1 MAARQPVAFLP
12 APPPH
17 WVGDGFHVV
26 PLFADLA
33 FREEVSPFLMLDY
46 AAPEHFPPR
55 NKPPGVGAHPHRGF
69 ETVTV
74 VYHGEIEHRDSAG
87 NSGMV
92 GPGDVQWMTAGSGL
106 LHEEFHSR
114 EQTKRGGPVSMAQLW
129 VNLPAKDKSAPPSY
143 QTLLKEQI
151 PMVDLGNG
159 TLRVI
164 AGAYKGATGPARTF
178 SDLHVWDVDLQAGA
192 SASIETVKGDN
203 AMIAL
208 FSGAIEI
215 AGHKLAQAGLLMFT
229 QTGESLDFT
238 VEQDAKMLVLCGKP
252 LGEPIVAQGPFVMNT
267 QEEIRQA
274 IADFRAG
281 KMGRLDYFET
291 QGA

>member
-17 WVGDGFHVV
+17 WVGDGFHVF

-46 AAPEHFPPR
+46 AAPENFPPR
-55 NKPPGVGAHPHRGF
+55 NKPPGVGPHPHRGF

-74 VYHGEIEHRDSAG
+74 VYDGEIEHRDSAG
-87 NSGMV
+87 NSGTV

-114 EQTKRGGPVSMAQLW
+114 EQSKRGGPVSMAQLW

-151 PMVDLGNG
+151 PVVDLGEG
-159 TLRVI
+159 SLRVI
-164 AGAYKGATGPARTF
+164 AGAYQGAKGPARTF
-178 SDLHVWDVDLQAGA
+178 SDLHVWDVTLKAGA
-192 SASIETVKGDN
+192 SASIEIAEGDN

-215 AGHKLAQAGLLMFT
+215 AGHKLPQAGLLMFAP
-229 QTGESLDFT
+229 TGESLDFK
-238 VEQDAKMLVLCGKP
+238 VDADAKMLVLCGKP

-267 QEEIRQA
+267 QDEIRQA

-281 KMGRLDYFET
+281 KMGRLDDFET